1 MPEFPECLG
10 NTVVQERN
18 LLEESSEGSPSRC
31 GLRDVGFPCWAPGGE
46 IWTLDLRRSMAAGER
61 QPSILRRSIWDCSVI
76 ETRSDETDSVFHEV
90 LYSLVTYQFHTQGGL
105 LADYPGWIHE
115 TPYHPM

>member
-1 MPEFPECLG
+1 VREFPEFLG

-18 LLEESSEGSPSRC
+18 LLEESSEGSPSRG
-31 GLRDVGFPCWAPGGE
+31 GLRDVGLACWAPEGE

-61 QPSILRRSIWDCSVI
+61 QPSMVRRSMWDASLI
-76 ETRSDETDSVFHEV
+76 ETRSDETNSVFHEV

-105 LADYPGWIHE
+105 LADYRG
-115 TPYHPM
+115 